1 MLPVIDLDA
10 FLTGDDAIKQTQG
23 ELTAQALIRY
33 GALIVKDSRVSEQAN
48 EHFLDVL
55 EDYFDQ
61 EEYLLEQD
69 LRPQWGWQ
77 TGVTLESTEKPKCHS
92 SDACKA
98 VIASLEPEERPIA
111 SEAGQADPK
120 CRFFYRMGVAPPET
134 DFKSLS
140 MENVIPERFTETWQ
154 QDMEAWGNQM
164 KTSVETV
171 AQALAVGLG
180 LNELTLLQAAEY
192 GSHLL
197 APTSTDLR
205 KYGREGEIFAGF
217 HTDLNAL
224 TIHGR
229 SRYPG
234 LHIWARNTG
243 KKIAVKVPPGHLLVQ
258 AGMQLEHLTAG
269 LIKAGYHEVVC
280 TRQTLE
286 AIERRQA
293 DLKTKDRPSIRIS
306 STFFWHFSSDYV
318 LRPQAFVAS
327 IQGSRVVRE
336 EQERIMKDLES
347 SKGAQ
352 RPAMAVPKDEYEE
365 DFKVGE
371 LVQRELRHIA
381 LMT

>member
-1 MLPVIDLDA
+1 MLPIIDLDA
-10 FLTGDDAIKQTQG
+10 FLSGSDTEKQDQA
-23 ELTAQALIRY
+23 EKTAQALIRY
-33 GALIVKDSRVSEQAN
+33 GALIAKDSRVSEQAN
-48 EHFLDVL
+48 DHFLDVL

-61 EEYLLEQD
+61 DEELLKQD
-69 LRPQWGWQ
+69 LRPQWGYQ
-77 TGVTLESTEKPKCHS
+77 AGVTLESTEKPKCHS
-92 SDACKA
+92 SAACKA
-98 VIASLEPEERPIA
+98 VIASLDSEERPLDL
-111 SEAGQADPK
+111 EAGRADPK
-120 CRFFYRMGVAPPET
+120 CRFFHRMGVSPPTTE
-134 DFKSLS
+134 FPSLE
-140 MENVIPERFTETWQ
+140 MENVTPARFKDTWQ
-154 QDMEAWGNQM
+154 RGMEAWGSQM

-180 LNELTLLQAAEY
+180 LDENTLLDAGTY
-192 GSHLL
+192 GNHLL

-269 LIKAGYHEVVC
+269 LVRAGYHEVVC
-280 TRQTLE
+280 TKQTLD
-286 AIERRQA
+286 AIERR
-293 DLKTKDRPSIRIS
+293 KSNPETKDRPSIRIS

-318 LRPQAFVAS
+318 LKPRSFVAS
-327 IQGSRVVRE
+327 VQGSRVVRE
-336 EQERIMKDLES
+336 EQERILKDLES
-347 SKGAQ
+347 STGSVK
-352 RPAMAVPKDEYEE
+352 PATAVPRDEYEE

-381 LMT
+381 LMK